1 MASHNSASASLQ
13 TRIQRP
19 GDSRSTETV
28 VIAICCLTIIA
39 ALVLGVGLATNLV
52 LRHVVQTIPLWVGVI
67 LGFRHSRATAWAT
80 MPLFLAWLILMALI
94 WSFLLGI
101 SHVLSGHFSPIEI
114 VMTVIVGI
122 AALAGIGSFFRFRS
136 SLSPLTAG
144 LLFVLMAVF
153 QVVCLRVSFLPAI
166 EHR

>member
-1 MASHNSASASLQ
+1 MALHNSASASLQ
-13 TRIQRP
+13 ARKQRP
-19 GDSRSTETV
+19 GDPRSAESV

>member
-1 MASHNSASASLQ
+1 LQ

-144 LLFVLMAVF
+144 LIFVLMTVF

>member
-1 MASHNSASASLQ
+1 MITQPVPTSL
-13 TRIQRP
+13 RP
-19 GDSRSTETV
+19 TQPIV
-28 VIAICCLTIIA
+28 CAICCLTIVA
-39 ALVLGVGLATNLV
+39 ALVLGVGLAANLV
-52 LRHVVQTIPLWVGVI
+52 LRHVVQTIPLWLGVI
-67 LGFRHSRATAWAT
+67 LGFRRSPAAGWVALA
-80 MPLFLAWLILMALI
+80 PFLVWLVLMVLI
-94 WSFLLGI
+94 WSYLLGI

-144 LLFVLMAVF
+144 FLFVLMTVF

>member
-13 TRIQRP
+13 ARKQRP
-19 GDSRSTETV
+19 GDPRSAESV

-67 LGFRHSRATAWAT
+67 LGFRRSPAAGWVAFA
-80 MPLFLAWLILMALI
+80 PFLVWFLLMALI

-144 LLFVLMAVF
+144 LIFVLMTVF